1 MFGPYY
7 KTSSLSITKVLSGLK
22 KGLQIAK
29 EAIPLYKEI
38 KPMVSNARNILSIA
52 KEINS
57 PNIKKKTITVPEKKE
72 EANYSSSINPTFF
85 Q

>member
-38 KPMVSNARNILSIA
+38 KPMVNNARNILSIA

-57 PNIKKKTITVPEKKE
+57 PNIKKKTITIPEKKE
-72 EANYSSSINPTFF
+72 ETNHSSSINPTFF

>member
-1 MFGPYY
+1 MFGPNLG
-7 KTSSLSITKVLSGLK
+7 TSALSITKVLSGLK
-22 KGLQIAK
+22 KGLQIANQ
-29 EAIPLYKEI
+29 AIPLYKEI

-57 PNIKKKTITVPEKKE
+57 PDIKKKTITTTAKKE
-72 EANYSSSINPTFF
+72 EINYSSINPTFF

>member
-7 KTSSLSITKVLSGLK
+7 ETSSLSITKVLSGLK

-72 EANYSSSINPTFF
+72 ETNYSSSINPTFF

>member
-38 KPMVSNARNILSIA
+38 KPMVNNARNILSIA

-57 PNIKKKTITVPEKKE
+57 PTIKKKTITMPEKKE
-72 EANYSSSINPTFF
+72 ETNYSSSINPTFF